1 MSHFVTQLIA
11 NADCDRGRDET
22 MVFCCSG
29 DCPFDQTCVNQLD
42 NNQPGCNDGLAKCA
56 EIGREL
62 ASKYKAEVIDLH
74 GPMTAFNLQRQKS
87 DPPYTVIGQDRVH
100 RGFRET

>member
-1 MSHFVTQLIA
+1 
-11 NADCDRGRDET
+11 